1 MSLLLAGAILGEVQ
15 LSLFVAGA
23 GEIWNDSRSGK
34 SFSFNTK
41 CSWRARKVTSVAL
54 RIADWAHGR
63 IMLGSFSDHVRLGR
77 AL

>member
-23 GEIWNDSRSGK
+23 GETWNESRSGK
-34 SFSFNTK
+34 SFTFTK
-41 CSWRARKVTSVAL
+41 CSWRARKVTSVAQ
-54 RIADWAHGR
+54 RIADWARGR
-63 IMLGSFSDHVRLGR
+63 IMLGSFSDHVRR